1 METKLIKFAQIST
14 VIYSKTMFANVLKHC
29 FISKMRQYI
38 SILDYY
44 VVLGFRGPFG
54 PSCPIMRQ
62 WRHGGQTRN

>member
-14 VIYSKTMFANVLKHC
+14 VIYSKTMFANVLKHY

-44 VVLGFRGPFG
+44 VVLGPLVR
-54 PSCPIMRQ
+54 SCDSGATVAKPGTKQ
-62 WRHGGQTRN
+62 SD